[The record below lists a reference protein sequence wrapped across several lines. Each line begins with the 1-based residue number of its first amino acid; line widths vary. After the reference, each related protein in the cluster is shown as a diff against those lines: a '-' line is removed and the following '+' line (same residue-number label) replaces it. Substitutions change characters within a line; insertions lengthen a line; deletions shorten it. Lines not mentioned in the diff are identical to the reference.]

1 MSTLENGET
10 FQNNK
15 SYLTKK
21 VLREL
26 SDQLGVC
33 PRQIILGKNED
44 IERFVRELYYQVA
57 LNIDSSKD
65 ENNFA
70 EILPVTS
77 SIQKAMR
84 WSGSLSYIMVPKNFQ
99 GIEYYGFDAKYIDND
114 IRKYYMYDKNPEKIY
129 LYYLG
134 IFWLILRKK
143 LTSSFIT
150 TIYPD
155 EDMSVGTKELDTNIL
170 NWLSKGFINIV
181 ERTEKILRNSAFFSI
196 GFEIFNL
203 TSELRKIEKESLS
216 KNDSVSIEYQSI
228 TNYLEAKLNLM
239 IQDFGTLDGRLNL
252 KKFDFKEKHVSKPML
267 VRTTKLI
274 DSFDIFLKQNL
285 P

>member
-1 MSTLENGET
+1 
-10 FQNNK
+10 
-15 SYLTKK
+15 
-21 VLREL
+21 
-26 SDQLGVC
+26 
-33 PRQIILGKNED
+33 
-44 IERFVRELYYQVA
+44 
-57 LNIDSSKD
+57 
-65 ENNFA
+65 
-70 EILPVTS
+70 
-77 SIQKAMR
+77 
-84 WSGSLSYIMVPKNFQ
+84 
-99 GIEYYGFDAKYIDND
+99 
-114 IRKYYMYDKNPEKIY
+114 MYDKNPEKIY
-129 LYYLG
+129 LYHLG
-134 IFWLILRKK
+134 IFWLILRKEV
-143 LTSSFIT
+143 TSSFIT

-285 P
+285 PSNEQMIIPNLLAEQSFLIQKERHDSYTQLAKNLIGLQEKYLQVIDLNEVSNLI